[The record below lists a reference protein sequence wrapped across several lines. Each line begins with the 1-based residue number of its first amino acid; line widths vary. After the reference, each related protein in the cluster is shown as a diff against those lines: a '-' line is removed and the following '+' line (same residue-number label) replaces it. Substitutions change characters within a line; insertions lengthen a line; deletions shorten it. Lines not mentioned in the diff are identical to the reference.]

1 MDLTY
6 DEYLEYLNHLF
17 LERLVDFAYHFGH
30 NGSTV
35 DSLTVL

>member
-17 LERLVDFAYHFGH
+17 LERLVDFAYYFGQ
-30 NGSTV
+30 NNSTT
-35 DSLTVL
+35 DSLLIL